1 MGARNVQEL
10 NQPVLVMDLV
20 EVGPFMKKEHLREDR
35 DEGREARG
43 WMGGYFEL
51 EVPLSYS
58 LTRC

>member
-1 MGARNVQEL
+1 M
-10 NQPVLVMDLV
+10 VMDLV